1 MLSDLNDVINVIFV
15 RINTLNSMLA
25 DDVKRLVF
33 SGDYFKENLLLMQ
46 KDYDTLRMLAEIAF
60 EINNLEDKSPNKGF
74 FLIANLFEFSE
85 NKNFIF

>member
-15 RINTLNSMLA
+15 RINTLTAMLA
-25 DDVKRLVF
+25 DDVKRLAF

-60 EINNLEDKSPNKGF
+60 EINNLEDKRP
-74 FLIANLFEFSE
+74 E
-85 NKNFIF
+85 

>member
-25 DDVKRLVF
+25 DDVKRLAF

>member
-15 RINTLNSMLA
+15 RINTLTSMLA
-25 DDVKRLVF
+25 NDVKRLAF

-60 EINNLEDKSPNKGF
+60 EINNLEDKSP
-74 FLIANLFEFSE
+74 E
-85 NKNFIF
+85 